1 MNDVNGYDSTIK
13 YAIMDIVG
21 AINKI
26 ESMKQDRYLAMHPYS
41 ITHSADGYYRTYL
54 PADDG
59 KRKQIKKKSKS
70 DLEKVVIDYWTK
82 RSPTSFKERYAVWV
96 DRQKLKGVSD
106 NTIYKYQTDYARFL
120 KGKKI
125 EKRDVRT
132 IDEEYLELFFN
143 ELLSEKEV
151 PYRALKALFGYLKG
165 VFDKSIRDGLI
176 ESNPCLKIDL
186 PLYKRRC
193 EQAIV
198 KMPEERTFSQSE
210 KNRLINSLNKKRKE
224 RPDDV
229 LPYAVELA
237 LYTGMRV
244 GELSGLMWN
253 DIDEVNKR
261 IIIRHSEKLNRL
273 TNTFYI
279 STPKNGKTRIF
290 PLTIEIAELLKK
302 IKNVEEKYGYLTEF
316 VFSNADGRIHARV
329 ISGYMKRRTSNEGF
343 TNPKSIHTA
352 RRTLNS
358 ELLASG
364 TPRTMCCAMIGNT
377 ERVNEE
383 YYTYDVSSTSEKMEI
398 VTRINSRVTSNANG
412 NRNDGSP

>member
-1 MNDVNGYDSTIK
+1 MLFDLFGPLLGPLLIVIMVIVVFESCWRK
-13 YAIMDIVG
+13 YPPDKLMIVSGFGQTRSVSGKGTFVIPGLQRVDTLAFG
-21 AINKI
+21 AVQVHV
-26 ESMKQDRYLAMHPYS
+26 SSSSH
-41 ITHSADGYYRTYL
+41 GYYRTYL

-59 KRKQIKKKSKS
+59 KRKQI
-70 DLEKVVIDYWTK
+70 
-82 RSPTSFKERYAVWV
+82 
-96 DRQKLKGVSD
+96 
-106 NTIYKYQTDYARFL
+106 
-120 KGKKI
+120 KKI

-193 EQAIV
+193 KQAIV

-302 IKNVEEKYGYLTEF
+302 IKNVEKKYGYLTEF
-316 VFSNADGRIHARV
+316 VFSNVDGRIHARV

-364 TPRTMCCAMIGNT
+364 APRTMCCAMIGNT